1 MKAITIILGIA
12 FLIITGVMINLVR
25 SGGALKPA
33 GLIKPAEL
41 GDDPGQVANQIATRM
56 YPEFDASK
64 NVTWRVEAGSEY
76 LANIPQ
82 AVLAHHK
89 TPHKP
94 TLQDL
99 RGGGAATCL
108 DNCWYIQ
115 NLDAPMPAE
124 PTTEIFVQHFDRDE
138 KVPEA
143 CENEKILKVDCMRPL
158 SVREVHRKIKTPAPH
173 YFMQRYLKSEFF
185 LFIEKQAS
193 GEEARPV
200 SAGSR

>member
-41 GDDPGQVANQIATRM
+41 GDDPGQVAKQIATRM
-56 YPEFDASK
+56 YPEFHASK
-64 NVTWRVEAGSEY
+64 NVTWRVQSGSEY

-89 TPHKP
+89 TASRP

-99 RGGGAATCL
+99 RDGGQATCL

-115 NLDAPMPAE
+115 DLDAPAPAE

-138 KVPEA
+138 RVPEA
-143 CENEKILKVDCMRPL
+143 CDREKILKVECLRPL
-158 SVREVHRKIKTPAPH
+158 SVREVRRKIKTQAPH

-193 GEEARPV
+193 VEGTRSESVGIR
-200 SAGSR
+200 